1 MWFTDDQLEFRDTMR
16 RVAAERVAPVAAK
29 MDDTDEFPEEIL
41 KLFRELDLV
50 QLAVPEAYGG
60 PGGDVTTI
68 CIAREEI
75 AKGGSMASATLA
87 GQNNSLTL
95 PVLQLGTDEQNQR
108 FLPEFAK
115 GEITCVA
122 ITEAEAGS
130 SPADMKTKAVRNGDE
145 WVINGTK
152 VYITWGKLASYCI
165 VFARTGSERGEVSGF
180 IVPLDAPGLTEER
193 HNIKL
198 GQRGLPNVD
207 LRFDDVRV
215 PHESML
221 GPEGKGLV
229 TALRGLHQNR
239 PMMGA
244 IALGGAQAAFD
255 LAVDFLKNRVQNG
268 RPLTRHQGLRWKLA
282 EMATE
287 IEAARGLIYRCAA
300 EFDSGADIESVVML
314 SSMAKLYASETA
326 VKVTN
331 ECVQL
336 LGGAGYMHD
345 LPAERYLRDARV
357 TTIYEGTSEIQK
369 NTIARELL

>member
-1 MWFTDDQLEFRDTMR
+1 
-16 RVAAERVAPVAAK
+16 
-29 MDDTDEFPEEIL
+29 
-41 KLFRELDLV
+41 
-50 QLAVPEAYGG
+50 
-60 PGGDVTTI
+60 
-68 CIAREEI
+68 
-75 AKGGSMASATLA
+75 
-87 GQNNSLTL
+87 
-95 PVLQLGTDEQNQR
+95 
-108 FLPEFAK
+108 
-115 GEITCVA
+115 
-122 ITEAEAGS
+122 
-130 SPADMKTKAVRNGDE
+130 
-145 WVINGTK
+145 VINGTK